1 VAADLADR
9 LRAVL
14 AAQRAPWCVTRL
26 GARMELQ
33 FCASAPSDAAQ
44 ARAAMDDALE
54 GALHLFLLNRGLL
67 ITPFHNMLL
76 VSPHTTVDDGRHVAQ
91 ALDEFIA
98 AVRA

>member
-1 VAADLADR
+1 MRVEPR
-9 LRAVL
+9 GHEHE
-14 AAQRAPWCVTRL
+14 L
-26 GARMELQ
+26 GLEALE
-33 FCASAPSDAAQ
+33 DGE
-44 ARAAMDDALE
+44 DDALE

-76 VSPHTTVDDGRHVAQ
+76 VSPHTTVDDGRRVAR